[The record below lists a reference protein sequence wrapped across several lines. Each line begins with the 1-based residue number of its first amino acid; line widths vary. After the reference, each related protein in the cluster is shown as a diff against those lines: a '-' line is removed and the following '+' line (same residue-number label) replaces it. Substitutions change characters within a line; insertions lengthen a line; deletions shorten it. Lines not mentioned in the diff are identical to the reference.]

1 MSQPITLTQPKR
13 DVQTVETR
21 SGLPTHRRKPA
32 PRFVYVVYPKSWEF
46 HDEHGFLPVLCRLV
60 AQPGCNGV
68 NMRGSL
74 AKPIASA
81 QMKGGTYIDPKDTRL
96 GPYTDYVQYYDTD
109 RGGRWYVDFCAKA
122 TVLTSGEIIWNTKE
136 STVEFD
142 KFRAHLRDSGIVPP
156 MLPEIYNW
164 LVKREEEVAKTLLS
178 KAGNNPHMMK
188 QYEAQLDKLND
199 MSKAFDALQGKKAA
213 TPASTPAR
221 KTAENL
227 IEG

>member
-1 MSQPITLTQPKR
+1 MSQPIQLTQPKR

-21 SGLPTHRRKPA
+21 RGLPTHKKKPQ

-46 HDEHGFLPVLCRLV
+46 HEENGFLPVLCRLV

-81 QMKGGTYIDPKDTRL
+81 QVKGGTYIDPKDTRL

-109 RGGRWYVDFCAKA
+109 NGGRWYVDFCAKA

-142 KFRAHLRDSGIVPP
+142 LFRKHLRDSGIVPAL
-156 MLPEIYNW
+156 LPEIFDW
-164 LVKREEEVAKTLLS
+164 LVRREEQAAKALLS
-178 KAGNNPHMMK
+178 QAGRNPHTMQ
-188 QYEAQLDKLND
+188 QYEKTIKKLEAMN
-199 MSKAFDALQGKKAA
+199 KTYQKLQGKKAA
-213 TPASTPAR
+213 APASTPTR

>member
-1 MSQPITLTQPKR
+1 
-13 DVQTVETR
+13 
-21 SGLPTHRRKPA
+21 
-32 PRFVYVVYPKSWEF
+32 
-46 HDEHGFLPVLCRLV
+46 
-60 AQPGCNGV
+60 
-68 NMRGSL
+68 MRGSL

-96 GPYTDYVQYYDTD
+96 GPYTDYVMFYDTD

-142 KFRAHLRDSGIVPP
+142 KFRKHLRDSGIVPP

-164 LVKREEEVAKTLLS
+164 LVKREDEKSKTLLS
-178 KAGNNPHMMK
+178 KAGNNPHMM
-188 QYEAQLDKLND
+188 QAYEAQIQKLDE
-199 MSKAFDALQGKKAA
+199 MAKAFDTLQGKKAA
-213 TPASTPAR
+213 APASTPTR

-227 IEG
+227 VEG

>member
-1 MSQPITLTQPKR
+1 MSQPIQLTQPKR

-21 SGLPTHRRKPA
+21 SGLPTHRRKPS
-32 PRFVYVVYPKSWEF
+32 PRFVYVVYPKSWEY
-46 HDEHGFLPVLCRLV
+46 HEKHGFIPVLCRLV

-81 QMKGGTYIDPKDTRL
+81 QMKGGTFIDPKDTRL

-109 RGGRWYVDFCAKA
+109 TGGRWYVDFCAKA

-142 KFRAHLRDSGIVPP
+142 LFRKHLRDSGIVPM
-156 MLPEIYNW
+156 MLPEIFDW
-164 LVKREEEVAKTLLS
+164 LLRREEEKAKSLLS
-178 KAGNNPHMMK
+178 KCGNNPHMQSKYDEQIDRIEAMK
-188 QYEAQLDKLND
+188 
-199 MSKAFDALQGKKAA
+199 KAFDTMQGKKAKVKA
-213 TPASTPAR
+213 GTPKR
-221 KTAENL
+221 KTADN
-227 IEG
+227 IVEG

>member
-21 SGLPTHRRKPA
+21 SGLPTHKRKPA
-32 PRFVYVVYPKSWEF
+32 ARFVYVVYPKSWEF
-46 HDEHGFLPVLCRLV
+46 STKNGFLPVLCRLV

-96 GPYTDYVQYYDTD
+96 GKYTDYVQYYDTD

-122 TVLTSGEIIWNTKE
+122 TVLTSGEIIWNTTE
-136 STVEFD
+136 SAVEFD
-142 KFRAHLRDSGIVPP
+142 QFREHLRDSGIVPP

-164 LVKREEEVAKTLLS
+164 LVRREEETAKTLLS
-178 KAGNNPHMMK
+178 KAGRNPHMM
-188 QYEAQLDKLND
+188 QEYEAQLKKRDD
-199 MSKAFDALQGKKAA
+199 MATAFDAMQGAKQATAA
-213 TPASTPAR
+213 ATPAR